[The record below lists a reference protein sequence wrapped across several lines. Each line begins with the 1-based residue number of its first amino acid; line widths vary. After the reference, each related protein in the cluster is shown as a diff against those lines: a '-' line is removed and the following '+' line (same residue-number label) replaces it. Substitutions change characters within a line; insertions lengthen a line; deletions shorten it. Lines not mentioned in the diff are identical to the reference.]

1 MLIDNNL
8 GAPVSDRRRFISKSA
23 FGFGS
28 IFLCENVL
36 ANIRKL
42 EGPVKIGMIADLH
55 HDVMHDGDRRLKS
68 FLKAMKNENPDAVIQ
83 LGDFAYPNKK
93 NNKILE
99 NFQNSNPNAF
109 HVLGNHD
116 VDDGHSFDEVVKLW
130 GMKGRYYSQDV
141 NGLKLIVLD
150 GNEKSPDHTK
160 GYPSYMGEAQLVWLK
175 NELEKLEGPIIIF
188 SHQPIAGPWSID
200 NAKEVQEILQVHRS
214 KIILAL
220 NGHTHIDHVFRKGGI
235 IYFHIN
241 SASYQWV
248 GGKHRHKSY
257 PEDIHAKHPYIEYT
271 CPYKDSLFTTL
282 TLDPSSSR
290 IDIEGRSSEWV
301 GPSPAQV
308 GKEMHEQL
316 TDGEEVCPRI
326 RSRRLIRSKN

>member
-42 EGPVKIGMIADLH
+42 EEPVKIGMIADLH

-68 FLKAMKNENPDAVIQ
+68 FLKAMKDKNPDAVIQ

-116 VDDGHSFDEVVKLW
+116 IDDGH
-130 GMKGRYYSQDV
+130 
-141 NGLKLIVLD
+141 
-150 GNEKSPDHTK
+150 
-160 GYPSYMGEAQLVWLK
+160 
-175 NELEKLEGPIIIF
+175 
-188 SHQPIAGPWSID
+188 
-200 NAKEVQEILQVHRS
+200 
-214 KIILAL
+214 
-220 NGHTHIDHVFRKGGI
+220 
-235 IYFHIN
+235 
-241 SASYQWV
+241 
-248 GGKHRHKSY
+248 
-257 PEDIHAKHPYIEYT
+257 
-271 CPYKDSLFTTL
+271 
-282 TLDPSSSR
+282 
-290 IDIEGRSSEWV
+290 
-301 GPSPAQV
+301 
-308 GKEMHEQL
+308 
-316 TDGEEVCPRI
+316 
-326 RSRRLIRSKN
+326 